1 VTQIS
6 AGDAYSLA
14 LTSSGQLYAFGWNY
28 FGELGRSTNSGTL
41 NPNPTPALVSLP
53 AASGPVTEIAAGL
66 GHSLVLT
73 SSGQLYAFGNND
85 YGELGSATNS
95 GTTNPNPTPSPV
107 GLPAGTTVDTVA
119 PGSSAFHTL
128 AVIADLAVTTSS
140 LPKGR
145 VGVPYSA
152 SANAEG
158 GSGPYA
164 WQASGLPAGIS
175 IDAASGQISGTP
187 MAAGTSQVLLR
198 VSDRFGIVAQSAPL
212 ALKIAA
218 RPAISKLRQSHSRWR
233 EGRRLAKVSSLAR
246 RKRRRAPL
254 GTTFSFKLNE
264 SAKVRFNFT
273 RRRGKRKVKA
283 GSLTF
288 AGHPGRNRGAFQG
301 RISRHK
307 RLRPG
312 HYKLTATASVE
323 GWRSKPKSLRFT
335 IVR

>member
-1 VTQIS
+1 VTKIA
-6 AGDAYSLA
+6 AGAAHTLV
-14 LTSSGQLYAFGWNY
+14 LTASGQLYAFGWNF
-28 FGELGRSTNSGTL
+28 FGELGGATNIGNL
-41 NPNPTPALVSLP
+41 APNPTPALINLP
-53 AASGPVTEIAAGL
+53 ASGPVVQIAAGL
-66 GHSLVLT
+66 GHTLVLT
-73 SSGQLYAFGNND
+73 SSGRLFTFGDNL

-95 GTTNPNPTPSPV
+95 GTTNSNPVPAPV

-119 PGSSAFHTL
+119 PGSSTFHTL

-140 LPKGR
+140 LSRGR
-145 VGVPYSA
+145 VGVPYGA

-158 GSGPYA
+158 GGAPYA

-175 IDAASGQISGTP
+175 IDAASGQISGAP
-187 MAAGTSQVLLR
+187 LAPGTSQVLLR

-218 RPAISKLRQSHSRWR
+218 RPAISKLRQSHRRWR
-233 EGRRLAKVSSLAR
+233 EGRRPAKVSSIAR
-246 RKRRRAPL
+246 RKRRGAPL

-264 SAKVRFNFT
+264 SAKVRFRFT
-273 RRRGKRKVKA
+273 RRRGKLKVKA
-283 GSLTF
+283 GNVTF
-288 AGHPGRNRGAFQG
+288 AGHAGRNRVAVQG
-301 RISRHK
+301 RIPHHK

-312 HYKLTATASVE
+312 HYKLTATATVE